1 VIGYLA
7 QRVVVAF
14 VQILVAVTL
23 VFAFLHLLPGD
34 PVLIILGSERSVEPE
49 QIAAVRHTLGLD
61 QPVPV
66 QYANWLQQLVRLE
79 LGTSLVDN
87 SPVRATIGERFPRT
101 LELVMASTLLAV
113 VVAVPMGVVAA
124 LRRNRAPDL
133 LLSGASA
140 LGISLPVYV
149 TGLLLVL
156 FFGVVLRWLPT
167 QGYVE
172 FSDDPIDHL
181 LHLALPAVVLAFG
194 LAATVT
200 RMTRSSLLE
209 VLGQDYVRTARAK
222 GVHEQRVVYGHALRN
237 ALIPVVTVIGIQ
249 VGALIGGAV
258 LVEYI
263 FNWPGMSTLLIT
275 AISRRDYPTVQGV
288 VLVASAFLIFV
299 NLGVDLLYGFLDPRI
314 RRS

>member
-1 VIGYLA
+1 VIAYLMR
-7 QRVVVAF
+7 RVVVAM
-14 VQILVAVTL
+14 VQVLVAVTL

-34 PVLIILGSERSVEPE
+34 PVMIILGSERSVQPE
-49 QIAAVRHTLGLD
+49 QLAAVRHTLGLD
-61 QPVPV
+61 RPVPV
-66 QYANWLQQLVRLE
+66 QYANWLLQLVRLE

-101 LELVMASTLLAV
+101 LELVVAATLLAV

-172 FSDDPIDHL
+172 FSDDPVDHL
-181 LHLALPAVVLAFG
+181 LHLALPAVVLALG

-222 GVHEQRVVYGHALRN
+222 GVREGAVVYGHALRN
-237 ALIPVVTVIGIQ
+237 ALIPVVTVVGIQ

>member
-1 VIGYLA
+1 VGAYVTRRLA
-7 QRVVVAF
+7 VAV
-14 VQILVAVTL
+14 VQILVVATL

-34 PVLIILGSERSVEPE
+34 PVMTILGSERSIEPE
-49 QIAAVRHTLGLD
+49 QVAAVRHSLGLD
-61 QPVPV
+61 QPLPV
-66 QYANWLQQLVRLE
+66 QYFTWVQQLVRLD

-87 SPVRATIGERFPRT
+87 TPVQATIGERFPRS
-101 LELVMASTLLAV
+101 LELVFAATVLAV
-113 VVAVPMGVVAA
+113 VVAIPMGVMAA
-124 LRRNRAPDL
+124 LRRNRAPDI

-156 FFGVVLRWLPT
+156 LFGVTLRWLPT

-172 FSDDPIDHL
+172 FTEHPLDHL
-181 LHLALPAVVLAFG
+181 LHLLLPAIVLAFG

-209 VLGQDYVRTARAK
+209 VLNQDYVRTARAK
-222 GVHEQRVVYGHALRN
+222 GVHERSVVYGHAVRN
-237 ALIPVVTVIGIQ
+237 ALVPVVTVVGVQI
-249 VGALIGGAV
+249 GALVGGAV

-275 AISRRDYPTVQGV
+275 AIGRRDYPTVQGV
-288 VLVASAFLIFV
+288 VLVASAFLILV
-299 NLGVDLLYGFLDPRI
+299 NLAVDLLYGFIDPRI
-314 RRS
+314 RRA